1 MLLPGERGRRAALC
15 LLALLEC
22 CALLPSF
29 AFDSDWTRLWTTA
42 HDGDEAIEKELLT
55 RLESLRVAREASEP
69 PGLPGSRPEGL
80 RTPGGGRCR

>member
-55 RLESLRVAREASEP
+55 RLANTKEEHFDMESSFCS
-69 PGLPGSRPEGL
+69 GL
-80 RTPGGGRCR
+80 